1 MESLKY
7 MIDLTQYEE
16 LTKVY
21 KQAQKLER
29 ECEKQVNKAK
39 LINFEK
45 AMQDYDKMYEP
56 YIKFRDTVLAQTIF
70 NFLLKLNPV
79 LIEHRTGK
87 KLKFV
92 EVFGRDFS
100 KLTQSMVLHVI
111 MLVRESSIIY
121 KFQDDIKM
129 LNERIIKNGDYE
141 KLCQIGFETP
151 IWRNGEEIDGGYQY
165 GIPSNEWLKL
175 SYDGKVKNDNK
186 FESMSERER
195 AEYMNK
201 NYGMKYKLKNYSDE
215 KPQEK

>member
-1 MESLKY
+1 

-45 AMQDYDKMYEP
+45 AMQDYDKIYEP

-129 LNERIIKNGDYE
+129 LNERIIKNGDYD
-141 KLCQIGFETP
+141 KPCQIGFEMP
-151 IWRNGEEIDGGYQY
+151 IWRNGEELDSGFEFGLPLYIKIKMTSEQ
-165 GIPSNEWLKL
+165 LK
-175 SYDGKVKNDNK
+175 KHRIIFK
-186 FESMSERER
+186 SMSQRER

-215 KPQEK
+215 KPQQR

>member
-1 MESLKY
+1 

-21 KQAQKLER
+21 KQAQKIDR
-29 ECEKQVNKAK
+29 ECDKNFNKAK
-39 LINFEK
+39 RINFEEATK
-45 AMQDYDKMYEP
+45 NRRKFSEP
-56 YIKFRDTVLAQTIF
+56 IRQFQNTIF
-70 NFLLKLNPV
+70 AETAFKVLLKLNPV

-111 MLVRESSIIY
+111 MLVRENSIIY
-121 KFQDDIKM
+121 KFQDEIKM

-141 KLCQIGFETP
+141 KPCQIGFETP
-151 IWRNGEEIDGGYQY
+151 IWRNGEELDSGFEFGLPLYIKIKMTLEQ
-165 GIPSNEWLKL
+165 LK
-175 SYDGKVKNDNK
+175 KHRIIFK
-186 FESMSERER
+186 SMSQRER

-215 KPQEK
+215 KPQQR

>member
-1 MESLKY
+1 

-39 LINFEK
+39 RIDFEK
-45 AMQDYDKMYEP
+45 AMQDYDKIYEP
-56 YIKFRDTVLAQTIF
+56 YTTFQDTIF
-70 NFLLKLNPV
+70 AETGFNVLLKINPV

-87 KLKFV
+87 KLKFI
-92 EVFGRDFS
+92 EVFGRDFN
-100 KLTQSMVLHVI
+100 KLTKSMVITIYLLINETSV
-111 MLVRESSIIY
+111 MY
-121 KFQDDIKM
+121 KFKDDVKM
-129 LNERIIKNGDYE
+129 PNGNINKGGKYE
-141 KLCQIGFETP
+141 SPCQIGFETP
-151 IWRNGEEIDGGYQY
+151 VWRNGEEIECCYEC
-165 GIPSNEWLKL
+165 GIPQEVRSKMTPAERIQNRLK
-175 SYDGKVKNDNK
+175 
-186 FESMSERER
+186 FQSMSQRER

>member
-1 MESLKY
+1 

-21 KQAQKLER
+21 KQAQKIDR
-29 ECEKQVNKAK
+29 ECDKNFNKAK
-39 LINFEK
+39 RINFEDATK
-45 AMQDYDKMYEP
+45 NRRKFSEP
-56 YIKFRDTVLAQTIF
+56 IRQFQETIF
-70 NFLLKLNPV
+70 AETAFKVLLKLNPV

-92 EVFGRDFS
+92 EVFGRDFN
-100 KLTQSMVLHVI
+100 KLTKSMAINVYI
-111 MLVRESSIIY
+111 MVCEKSIVY
-121 KFQDDIKM
+121 KFKEEVKM
-129 LNERIIKNGDYE
+129 VNGQIDEGGDY
-141 KLCQIGFETP
+141 KRPCQIGFEMP
-151 IWRNGEEIDGGYQY
+151 IWRDGKEIDSGYQY

-186 FESMSERER
+186 FESMSQRER

-201 NYGMKYKLKNYSDE
+201 NYGMKYKLKNYSNE

>member
-1 MESLKY
+1 

-39 LINFEK
+39 RIDFEK
-45 AMQDYDKMYEP
+45 AMQDYDKIYEP

-121 KFQDDIKM
+121 KFQDEIKM
-129 LNERIIKNGDYE
+129 LNERIIKNGDY
-141 KLCQIGFETP
+141 
-151 IWRNGEEIDGGYQY
+151 D
-165 GIPSNEWLKL
+165 
-175 SYDGKVKNDNK
+175 
-186 FESMSERER
+186 
-195 AEYMNK
+195 
-201 NYGMKYKLKNYSDE
+201 
-215 KPQEK
+215 

>member
-1 MESLKY
+1 

-21 KQAQKLER
+21 KQAEKLER

-39 LINFEK
+39 RINFEK
-45 AMQDYDKMYEP
+45 AMQDYDKIYQP
-56 YIKFRDTVLAQTIF
+56 YTTFQDTIF
-70 NFLLKLNPV
+70 AETGFNVLFKINPV

-100 KLTQSMVLHVI
+100 KLTKDMIIHVYK
-111 MLVRESSIIY
+111 LVIETSVVY
-121 KFQDDIKM
+121 KFKDDVKM
-129 LNERIIKNGDYE
+129 VNGQIAEGGKY
-141 KLCQIGFETP
+141 KKPCQIGFEMP
-151 IWRNGEEIDGGYQY
+151 IWRNGEEIDAGYQY
-165 GIPSNEWLKL
+165 GIPSDEWSNLP
-175 SYDGKVKNDNK
+175 YEGKVKNDEK
-186 FESMSERER
+186 FISMSKRER

>member
-1 MESLKY
+1 

-39 LINFEK
+39 RINFEK
-45 AMQDYDKMYEP
+45 AMQDYDRIYEP
-56 YIKFRDTVLAQTIF
+56 YIKFRDTIF
-70 NFLLKLNPV
+70 AETAFNVLLKINPV

-92 EVFGRDFS
+92 EVFGRDFN
-100 KLTQSMVLHVI
+100 KLTKSMVLHVI
-111 MLVRESSIIY
+111 MLVRESSIVY
-121 KFQDDIKM
+121 KFKVDVKM
-129 LNERIIKNGDYE
+129 LNEISIKNGDYE
-141 KLCQIGFETP
+141 RPCQVGFESP
-151 IWRNGEEIDGGYQY
+151 IWRNGEEIDAGYQY
-165 GIPSNEWLKL
+165 GIPSDEWLNL
-175 SYDGKVKNDNK
+175 SYEGKVKNDEK
-186 FESMSERER
+186 FESMSQRER

-201 NYGMKYKLKNYSDE
+201 NYGMKYKLKNYSNE